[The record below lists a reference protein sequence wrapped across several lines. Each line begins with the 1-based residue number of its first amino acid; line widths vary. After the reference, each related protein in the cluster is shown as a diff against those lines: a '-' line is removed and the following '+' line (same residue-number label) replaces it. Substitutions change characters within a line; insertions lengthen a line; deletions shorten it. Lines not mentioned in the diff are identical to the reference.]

1 MTLII
6 PLERQ
11 RRHEKRWAARFL
23 RPISATPQPQ
33 IDGRDQQPFPA
44 LPPALTKV
52 KMHRSLPDKLEM

>member
-6 PLERQ
+6 PLELQ
-11 RRHEKRWAARFL
+11 RRHQKRWAARFFS
-23 RPISATPQPQ
+23 PISATPQSQ
-33 IDGRDQQPFPA
+33 IDGQDQQPSPA